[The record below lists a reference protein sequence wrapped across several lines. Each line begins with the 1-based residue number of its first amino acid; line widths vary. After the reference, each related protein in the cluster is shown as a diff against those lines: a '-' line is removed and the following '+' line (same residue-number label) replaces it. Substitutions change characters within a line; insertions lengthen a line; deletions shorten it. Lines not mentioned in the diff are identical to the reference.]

1 VFLTVL
7 AAVWLIV
14 TTDLRLALVALVVF
28 LIYMAYSSGPWPYSY
43 HAMGELGLF
52 LTYGLIGVLVCVY
65 VQTKA
70 LDLTA
75 FLAASA
81 VGFMAAGDLVVNN
94 ERDRGKD
101 SVGGKRTLAVRL
113 GRTRNWWLYRIL
125 ITAACVM
132 VALLSV
138 VAGSW
143 HILLPI
149 LALPLA
155 AEIMMSIPRSLSTAS
170 VQVIYVKHIRLYTAF
185 CFLLGGGLLW
195 RG

>member
-1 VFLTVL
+1 
-7 AAVWLIV
+7 
-14 TTDLRLALVALVVF
+14 
-28 LIYMAYSSGPWPYSY
+28 
-43 HAMGELGLF
+43 
-52 LTYGLIGVLVCVY
+52 
-65 VQTKA
+65 
-70 LDLTA
+70 
-75 FLAASA
+75 
-81 VGFMAAGDLVVNN
+81 
-94 ERDRGKD
+94 
-101 SVGGKRTLAVRL
+101 
-113 GRTRNWWLYRIL
+113 
-125 ITAACVM
+125 M